1 MRTRLEPEY
10 TRRLGCEEIHAA
22 FYYVVGDDG
31 RSPRH
36 TVVVQLPEDGA
47 DSLYVSVKMA
57 AEISAR
63 IVFLCDTAEQA
74 NACDELVAKMMP
86 NHVRVA
92 PEKAA
97 EPFFTK
103 MH

>member
-10 TRRLGCEEIHAA
+10 TRKFGCEELHAA
-22 FYYVVGDDG
+22 FYNAVGDDG
-31 RSPRH
+31 KSPRD

-47 DSLYVSVKMA
+47 DVIFVSVRLAVEM
-57 AEISAR
+57 SAR

-74 NACDELVAKMMP
+74 NACDELVAKVMP
-86 NHVRVA
+86 NHVRVD

-97 EPFFTK
+97 KPFFSR